1 VPVHKGVFVA
11 LEERDAAG
19 GNRHV
24 GRWEDRAR
32 WRDPSE
38 SDKMPNFGHYAQ
50 HMVRGCCG

>member
-32 WRDPSE
+32 WKDPSE